1 MRKLLQGLLALPVV
15 LLSTAVWAGPTD
27 DLLDRLRKLESL
39 KGDFEQVV
47 LDKGGTHMQE
57 ASGEFQ
63 VARGNR
69 FYWSTEMPF
78 AQLAVSDGN
87 TVWVYDQDLE
97 QVVVRP
103 LSKDLGQTPALLF
116 GGKPADVAAAFD
128 ISERHRDGADVTYRL
143 TPKGT
148 DPLFDQLDVTFQG
161 EQPASMRL
169 QDALGQQTVID
180 FRGLRVNAGIDDTLF
195 HFVPPEGTDVI
206 RQQQ

>member
-1 MRKLLQGLLALPVV
+1 MRKLVTV
-15 LLSTAVWAGPTD
+15 LLIMPSLLWAAPTEE
-27 DLLDRLRKLESL
+27 LLGRLQKLESM
-39 KGDFEQVV
+39 KGRFEQMV
-47 LDKGGTHMQE
+47 LDQGGTHMQE
-57 ASGEFQ
+57 AEGDFQ

-78 AQLAVSDGN
+78 EQLAVSDGQ
-87 TVWVYDQDLE
+87 TVWVYDKDLE

-103 LSKDLGQTPALLF
+103 LSQNLGQTPALLF

-128 ISERHRDGADVTYRL
+128 ISERSREGVTVTYRL
-143 TPKGT
+143 TPKGD

-161 EQPASMRL
+161 EKPSSMRL

-180 FRGLRVNAGIDDTLF
+180 FRDLAVNGGVDASLF

-206 RQQQ
+206 QQQQ